1 MNLKKCI
8 FTKNRCYTNGQT
20 IVPKGVMVH
29 STGANNPT
37 LARYVAPDD
46 GLIGVNQ
53 YGNDWNN
60 PSVGVCVH
68 AFIGK
73 LADGSI
79 ATYQTL
85 PWNYRAWHCASG
97 VKGSAN
103 NTHISFEICEDA
115 LTDKTYFSKVY
126 REAVEL
132 TAMLCVEYNLD
143 PMGDGVVICHSEGCD
158 RGIASNHGDVM
169 HWFPR
174 FGVDMDT
181 FREDVKFEIE
191 ELEDNDMTQAQFDVM
206 MENYLKRRGELAE
219 PDWSVAS
226 GEFARAKANGI
237 TDGTRPLD
245 YCTRLEASIMNNRV
259 LEKAK

>member
-8 FTKNRCYTNGQT
+8 LTKNDCYKAGKT
-20 IVPKGVMVH
+20 ISPQGIMVH
-29 STGANNPT
+29 STGANNPNIN
-37 LARYVAPDD
+37 RYVPIDE
-46 GLIGVNQ
+46 N
-53 YGNDWNN
+53 YSPNHWNK
-60 PSVGVCVH
+60 SGISKCVH

-73 LADGSI
+73 LSDGTI
-79 ATYQTL
+79 ATCQTL
-85 PWNYRAWHCASG
+85 PWNHRGWHGGG
-97 VKGSAN
+97 VSN
-103 NTHISFEICEDA
+103 NTHIGFEICEDA
-115 LTDKTYFSKVY
+115 LDDKTYFSRVY
-126 REAVEL
+126 REAVEFV
-132 TAMLCVEYNLD
+132 AMLCVEYNLD
-143 PMGDGVVICHSEGCD
+143 PMADGVVICHSEGYT

-174 FGVDMDT
+174 FGVNMDT

-206 MENYLKRRGELAE
+206 MEDYLKRRGALAE
-219 PDWSVAS
+219 PDWSIAS

-259 LEKAK
+259 LEKVK